1 MGKYLVCAGVML
13 RLGWRLSTDVVFGRL
28 RAVTLYAGSF

>member
-1 MGKYLVCAGVML
+1 MGKYLVGGGEML

-28 RAVTLYAGSF
+28 RAVRFYAGSF